1 MSASHTPPP
10 PEPSRQPKGRAPL
23 ESTGEFTPD
32 EQAVK
37 LVQVLD
43 QYLDDLRAGKPA
55 SREQLIAAHP
65 DLAADLEACLAGLEF
80 IHAAESPTTGRSPQ
94 LGDFRIIREVG
105 RGGMG
110 AVFEAEQIS
119 LGRRVAL
126 KILRFGAVS
135 DPAAIERFQREA
147 ETVAKLHHTNI
158 VPIFAVGTERGVN
171 YFAMQ
176 FIEGRSLAEVLAESK
191 GPIAASQVAEWGLQ
205 AAEALA
211 HAHARGVIH
220 RDVKPSNLLVDRE
233 NRLWLTDFGL
243 ARRLDDVTLSL
254 TGALL
259 GTPRYMS
266 PEQAMA
272 SKKRVDHRSDL
283 FSLGAT
289 LYELLTG
296 QPAFRGDT
304 PHDVI
309 QHILTSEP
317 TPIRQLVRGVP
328 RDLETIVMKCLSKD
342 PGERYNAANDLAGD
356 LRAQL
361 DGRPI
366 RARRA
371 NPIEL
376 ARRWIKQHRRSVSL
390 TAAAAAVTLVVT
402 LLTLFGWSGYAA
414 WQQASLRLDAVSPP
428 LVAELLDERGDS
440 VRIDTL
446 PMQVAAR
453 LPAGDYDL
461 RVSTEGTLSQ
471 TFALSL
477 TRGHEETYKVNLH
490 DQLLRAPQT
499 IDRSFDVVQLGSEQ
513 ALVLWT
519 EEGVALQKQQGAA
532 LGWSLKLDPEDSAAM
547 QVAPGFTWPWS
558 SPLSTHSGYGS
569 YAYQPWVLQESIDVD
584 GDGMG
589 DLLCAGRHQAWLM
602 AISGQGGGVLWMA
615 PRGAQLTEPR
625 RKDWQSRLNNVS
637 SAALERPLLGPDC
650 DGDGVPELIAT
661 FVDVPAN
668 PPIRQNRVSARCW
681 LEAISGKT
689 GKTVWIYEL
698 PDKLFEL
705 QTGEEIPYD
714 MRWFAGGDGGMS
726 SAGRGSMFVG
736 RHISRDRPFQA
747 RTGIHTYRP
756 TTPTFV
762 SMGGQKRI
770 GLVAGKHLLLLDP
783 VSGAAVEEPIDLG
796 VRPGTSPQWADV
808 DGDGSTDLVMISARP
823 GVGLPATPTA
833 ELNVWSSGSRSR
845 LWSHTL
851 DAFWPQRPAWTV
863 DAPQWPL
870 VADLDSDGV
879 PEVVVPHGRSRGAGA
894 YGGRLGTQETPWG
907 ALAVLAG
914 NTGTEVWSRRLVSMD
929 SQVDSFV
936 AGPDIDG
943 DGVRELFAVT
953 LAGNNFTVS
962 VDALSGATGQTLW
975 TGQHVPRA
983 NSRGSN
989 AGFVLAP
996 PRWWQA
1002 GVDGWPQLL
1011 VQIVDEQVPERESLV
1026 CAFSAGTGKV
1036 SQYGYGMTSL
1046 RPADLDG
1053 DGLEDLIV
1061 FESKAADRCD
1071 FGGELKCLRGLAA
1084 QPWKRMGSL
1093 GSATADLDGDQ
1104 ILDFVQSW
1112 GDGTLLATSG
1122 ASGRELWRSTAIRSS
1137 SDVGVQAAGSLP
1149 PGDDT
1154 RPNGT
1159 VAQRLAGDFD
1169 GDGIVDLLVWERVAG
1184 GRGTIAPLHAVS
1196 GRSGKRIW
1204 TASEVNVRMIAA
1216 TLALESRDLDGNGT
1230 EEVVWLAGVD
1240 YRYPQRLSLSSGDA
1254 QLWLFVV
1261 SGQTGRVQWSQ
1272 PLSPQYGL
1280 APGSSP
1286 PYMFHNAR
1294 FPVAAGDLDADG
1306 VLDLLAPAI
1315 LADDSLELRALNGK
1329 NGELL
1334 WRRSRHS
1341 DGLSQQS
1348 LENWTAPTICDLEGD
1363 GQVEVVLVEPAPM
1376 KPAGAFSA
1384 QEVQVAAL
1392 QGQTGEERWVRATGA
1407 VFTHFHSFSKR
1418 RGDLLRP
1425 VPLRSGSGGHRIG
1438 VFLPGGDGK
1447 LMVFS
1452 AEGESQERKLQ
1463 HDPQPA
1469 GLWACDATGDGRDEI
1484 VFLDNNGLVLAAV
1497 DRLDEPLWT
1506 HPLEGMGQR
1515 QILKVEP
1522 RLEGQSPVIVLAADP
1537 TDNSVLGIEAS
1548 SGKRI
1553 WTCPGPIPRDL
1564 TDGVY
1569 LVPQQIELLG
1579 ARSGEMPLVAYTL
1592 SMVVDCQQAAQSI
1605 EVQDTATTAASGP
1618 NGVGSRSFAP
1628 RGVTVASPRLAG
1640 VSSDPRWKRDLPW
1653 RSELET
1659 GWVPIVRFIGWAMF
1673 FSLTLVVIPGV
1684 YLVRL
1689 VIVRR
1694 FGLQTLLALP
1704 VIAGIVL
1711 TAALVDAPA
1720 DNDFKNLGAR
1730 LAIGLLFSPPVVGIG
1745 LLVWWLATGR
1755 WRRTLVWLAIALL
1768 VSALSATSIV
1778 LISLRQSPLLPEE
1791 SLDWTGWYH
1800 ILAIGGYITSWIAM
1814 FVLPLEFAVRSGW
1827 RWLAARQ
1834 RRFLPTAAAQ
1844 ASARGDFDPDDAV
1857 SKETVRSDHGPLA
1870 SARSVPVPSATLPGP
1885 GPHGRSKV

>member
-1 MSASHTPPP
+1 MSTSDQPR
-10 PEPSRQPKGRAPL
+10 PSESSQESSGNSPL
-23 ESTGEFTPD
+23 ESTGEFAPD
-32 EQAVK
+32 AQAVQ

-43 QYLDDLRAGKPA
+43 QYLEDLRAGKGT

-65 DLAADLEACLAGLEF
+65 ELAADLEACLAGLEF
-80 IHAAESPTTGRSPQ
+80 IHAAETPAAGRAQ
-94 LGDFRIIREVG
+94 VLGDFRILREVG

-135 DPAAIERFQREA
+135 DPTAIERFQREA

-171 YFAMQ
+171 YYAMQ
-176 FIEGRSLAEVLAESK
+176 FIEGRSLAEVLSESK
-191 GPIAASQVAEWGLQ
+191 GPLAASQVAEWGLQ

-211 HAHARGVIH
+211 HAHQRGVIH
-220 RDVKPSNLLVDRE
+220 RDVKPSNLLIDRE

-266 PEQAMA
+266 PEQAVA

-309 QHILTSEP
+309 QHILTSQP
-317 TPIRQLVRGVP
+317 TPIRQLARGVP

-342 PGERYNAANDLAGD
+342 PGERYSAASDLAAD

-371 NPIEL
+371 SPVEL
-376 ARRWIKQHRRSVSL
+376 ARRWMKQHQRSVSL

-414 WQQASLRLDAVSPP
+414 WQQASVRLEAVSPP
-428 LVAELLDERGDS
+428 LVAEMLDERGES
-440 VRIDTL
+440 VRVDTL

-453 LPAGDYDL
+453 VPAGDYRL

-490 DQLLRAPQT
+490 DQLLLAPQA
-499 IDRSFDVVQLGSEQ
+499 IDRSFDIAQLGSEQ

-519 EEGVALQKQQGAA
+519 EEGVALEKQKGVP
-532 LGWSLKLDPEDSAAM
+532 LGWSLKLDPEDSATM
-547 QVAPGFTWPWS
+547 QAAPGFTWPWS
-558 SPLSTHSGYGS
+558 SPLTTHSGYGS
-569 YAYQPWVLQESIDVD
+569 YAYQPWILEGSVDVD
-584 GDGMG
+584 GDGAL
-589 DLLCAGRHQAWLM
+589 DLVCAGRHQAWLM
-602 AISGQGGGVLWMA
+602 AISGKGTGVLWMA
-615 PRGAQLTEPR
+615 PRGEQVTQPR
-625 RKDWQSRLNNVS
+625 RKDWQSRIHHVT

-661 FVDVPAN
+661 FVDIPAN
-668 PPIRQNRVSARCW
+668 PPVQQNRVSGRCW
-681 LEAISGKT
+681 VEALSGKT
-689 GKTVWIYEL
+689 GETVWKYEL
-698 PDKLFEL
+698 PEKLFEL
-705 QTGEEIPYD
+705 PAGEEVPYD
-714 MRWFAGGDGGMS
+714 LRWFAGGQGGTS
-726 SAGRGSMFVG
+726 STGRGSMLAG
-736 RHISRDRPFQA
+736 RHISRDRPHHA

-756 TTPTFV
+756 TRPTFV
-762 SMGGQKRI
+762 SLGGVKRI
-770 GLVAGKHLLLLDP
+770 GLVAGRHLVLLDP
-783 VSGAAVEEPIDLG
+783 VTGQQVEQPIDLG
-796 VRPGTSPQWADV
+796 VRPGRSPEWADV
-808 DGDGSTDLVMISARP
+808 DGDGWMDLVMISEKP
-823 GVGLPATPTA
+823 GVGSPAIPTA
-833 ELNVWSSGSRSR
+833 ELAVWSSGSRSR
-845 LWSHTL
+845 LWSLAL

-863 DAPQWPL
+863 DAPAWPL
-870 VADLDSDGV
+870 VIDLDGDGA

-894 YGGRLGTQETPWG
+894 FGGRLGNSETPWG
-907 ALAVLAG
+907 TLSVLAG
-914 NTGTEVWSRRLVSMD
+914 RTGTEVWSRKLVSMD
-929 SQVDSFV
+929 SQVDCFL

-943 DGVRELFAVT
+943 DGACELYAVT
-953 LAGNNFTVS
+953 LSGNNFSVS

-975 TGQHVPRA
+975 TSQHVPRA
-983 NSRGSN
+983 GSRGSN
-989 AGFVLAP
+989 AGYVLAP

-1011 VQIVDEQVPERESLV
+1011 VQIVDEQVPQRESLV
-1026 CAFSAGTGKV
+1026 CAFSAGTGEV

-1046 RPADLDG
+1046 QPADIDG
-1053 DGLEDLIV
+1053 DGLEDLVV
-1061 FESKAADRCD
+1061 FESKSADRCD

-1093 GSATADLDGDQ
+1093 GTATADLDGDQ
-1104 ILDFVQSW
+1104 ILDFVRSW
-1112 GDGTLLATSG
+1112 ADGTLLATSG
-1122 ASGRELWRSTAIRSS
+1122 ATGRELWRSTAIRAT
-1137 SDVGVQAAGSLP
+1137 SDLGVQAAGSPAAEPKANTGSLT
-1149 PGDDT
+1149 G
-1154 RPNGT
+1154 G
-1159 VAQRLAGDFD
+1159 RLAGDYD
-1169 GDGIVDLLVWERVAG
+1169 ADGIVDLLVWERAAG

-1196 GRSGKRIW
+1196 GRTGKRLW

-1216 TLALESRDLDGNGT
+1216 TLALESRDLDGDGR
-1230 EEVVWLAGVD
+1230 EEVVWLAGLD
-1240 YRYPQRLSLSSGDA
+1240 YRYPQRSSFSSSDI
-1254 QLWLFVV
+1254 QLWLFVI
-1261 SGQTGRVQWSQ
+1261 SGQTGRVRWSQ
-1272 PLSPQYGL
+1272 PLSPPYGL

-1294 FPVAAGDLDADG
+1294 FAVAMGDLDSDG
-1306 VLDLLAPAI
+1306 VLDLLVPAI
-1315 LADDSLELRALNGK
+1315 LADDSLELRALSGK
-1329 NGELL
+1329 TGEPL
-1334 WRRSRHS
+1334 WRRPRLA

-1348 LENWTAPTICDLEGD
+1348 LENWTAPTVCDLEGD
-1363 GQVEVVLVEPAPM
+1363 GELEVVLVEPAPM
-1376 KPAGAFSA
+1376 KSAGAYMA

-1392 QGQTGEERWVRATGA
+1392 EGATGTERWVQSTGT

-1425 VPLRSGSGGHRIG
+1425 VPLREGNGEHRIG

-1452 AEGESQERKLQ
+1452 ADGRPQQRMLS

-1469 GLWACDATGDGRDEI
+1469 GLWACDATGDGRDEL
-1484 VFLDNNGLVLAAV
+1484 VFLDNHGLVLAAI

-1506 HPLEGMGQR
+1506 HPLEGVGQR

-1522 RLEGQSPVIVLAADP
+1522 RHEDESPVIVLADDP
-1537 TDNSVLGIEAS
+1537 TDNSVLGFDAS

-1564 TDGVY
+1564 ADGVY

-1579 ARSGEMPLVAYTL
+1579 ARPGEMPLVAYTL
-1592 SMVVDCQQAAQSI
+1592 SMVVDCRQAAQSI
-1605 EVQDTATTAASGP
+1605 AVPDAATMAVAGPPSAGASSF
-1618 NGVGSRSFAP
+1618 GSR
-1628 RGVTVASPRLAG
+1628 GVAVTPPRLAG
-1640 VSSDPRWKRDLPW
+1640 AGRDPRWKRDLPW

-1659 GWVPIVRFIGWAMF
+1659 GWVLIVRFVGWAMF
-1673 FSLTLVVIPGV
+1673 FALTLVVIPGV

-1711 TAALVDAPA
+1711 TAALVEAPA

-1730 LAIGLLFSPPVVGIG
+1730 WAIGLLFSPPVVAMG
-1745 LLVWWLATGR
+1745 LLAWWLATGR
-1755 WRRTLVWLAIALL
+1755 WRRTLVWLAIALV
-1768 VSALSATSIV
+1768 VSSLLATSII

-1800 ILAIGGYITSWIAM
+1800 ILAFGGYATSWIAM
-1814 FVLPLEFAVRSGW
+1814 FVLPLEFAVRSAW
-1827 RWLAARQ
+1827 RGLAARQ
-1834 RRFLPTAAAQ
+1834 RRFVPAAAGAQ
-1844 ASARGDFDPDDAV
+1844 AIGQDAAKQPDSGAPSA
-1857 SKETVRSDHGPLA
+1857 
-1870 SARSVPVPSATLPGP
+1870 ARSLPVPSATDSPC
-1885 GPHGRSKV
+1885 